1 MMNDQLLQIQKRLM
15 VLILSLGVVLLVFIG
30 RLGYIQ
36 VFGGNDIRARAL
48 DLWSR
53 EIPVEGQRGT
63 IYDRNGKPIVNNI
76 IAPSVALIPRQI
88 KDKELTAK
96 YLSDVLNVTFDEM
109 MKHVNKNVSVELV
122 KPEGRKLD
130 VQTAE
135 KIIEKNL
142 PGVYVV
148 GDTRRNYI
156 YGEYLAHVLGFVG
169 ADNQGITGIEF
180 MYEEYLKG
188 ASGSSK
194 YYVDARGI
202 LLENLYGYYEAPSQ
216 GMDIY
221 LTIDIEL
228 QILLEKALENA
239 NAVYQPDQMMGM
251 MMDPRTGEILAM
263 ASYPSFDPGDYQ
275 KYPQEVYNRN
285 LPIWMTFEPGSTFK
299 IVTYSAGL
307 EEGVFDLED
316 TFFDPGYRIVEDRRI
331 KDWKAGGHGLQ
342 TFLEVIENSCNPG
355 FMEIGDRLGVD
366 RLFHYIDLYGFNEK
380 TGVDLLGESKGIV
393 FNPENVGP
401 VELATSSFGQGNSV
415 TPIQLVR
422 AFSASINGGILYQ
435 PYALKEV
442 RMPITNDVAY
452 AAKPK
457 PIRRVISEETSA
469 TMRYALESV
478 VARGTGGNAFRDG
491 LRIGGKTGTAQKPAE
506 GGGYLANN
514 YIVSFIGGAP
524 MNDPE
529 LVVFVAI
536 DYPKNTI
543 QYGGVVAA
551 PIVGEIFEEA
561 FHILGLEKQPD
572 QIEKEYRWGD
582 IRYVE
587 VPDLIGKTRNE
598 LPPQI
603 FFHYDIFG
611 SGEKVVYQSPQPG
624 EKIVEGGH
632 IYLYMN

>member
-1 MMNDQLLQIQKRLM
+1 MNDKLLQIQKRLTILM
-15 VLILSLGVVLLVFIG
+15 VSLAIVLLLFIG
-30 RLGYIQ
+30 RLGFIQ
-36 VFGGNDIRARAL
+36 LFGGDEIRAKAL

-63 IYDRNGKPIVNNI
+63 IFDRNGKPIVNNI

-88 KDKELTAK
+88 KDKEGTAK
-96 YLSDVLNVTFDEM
+96 YLSDVLDMPFDETL
-109 MKHVNKNVSVELV
+109 KHVNKHVSVELI

-130 VQTAE
+130 ITTAE
-135 KIIEKNL
+135 KIIDKNL

-148 GDTRRNYI
+148 GDTKRNYI

-169 ADNQGITGIEF
+169 ADNQGITGIEY
-180 MYEEYLKG
+180 MYDEYLMG
-188 ASGSSK
+188 RGGSSK

-228 QILLEKALENA
+228 QILLEKTLENA
-239 NAVYQPDQMMGM
+239 NARYQPDQMLGLM
-251 MMDPRTGEILAM
+251 MNPKTGEILAM

-275 KYPQEVYNRN
+275 KYPQEIYNRN

-307 EEGVFDLED
+307 EEGVFSLDD

-355 FMEIGDRLGVD
+355 FMEIGERLGKE
-366 RLFHYIDLYGFNEK
+366 RLFNYIEAYGFNEK
-380 TGVDLLGESKGIV
+380 TGVDLLGESKGII
-393 FNPENVGP
+393 FNRENVGP

-415 TPIQLVR
+415 TPIQLAR

-435 PYALKEV
+435 PYALKEI
-442 RMPITNDVAY
+442 RMPVTNELIY
-452 AAKPK
+452 EAKPQA
-457 PIRRVISEETSA
+457 IRRVISEETSA

-491 LRIGGKTGTAQKPAE
+491 YRIGGKTGTAQKPAE
-506 GGGYLANN
+506 GGGYMANN

-529 LVVFVAI
+529 LVIYVAI
-536 DYPKNTI
+536 DNPKHTI

-551 PIVGEIFEEA
+551 PIVGDIFEEA
-561 FHILGLEKQPD
+561 FHILGFEKQPD

-582 IRYVE
+582 IRYVV
-587 VPDLIGKTRNE
+587 VPDLIGKTRRE

-603 FFHYDIFG
+603 YYHYDIFG
-611 SGEKVVYQSPQPG
+611 KGERVVYQSPQAG

>member
-1 MMNDQLLQIQKRLM
+1 MNDRVLLIQKRLTLLM
-15 VLILSLGVVLLVFIG
+15 LSLVVVLFVFFI
-30 RLGYIQ
+30 RLSAIQ
-36 VFGGNDIRARAL
+36 LFGGEAIRARAL
-48 DLWSR
+48 ELWSR

-63 IYDRNGKPIVNNI
+63 IYDRNGKPIVNNV

-88 KDKELTAK
+88 RDQEMTAK
-96 YLSDVLNVTFDEM
+96 YLSEVLNVSFDEM
-109 MKHVNKNVSVELV
+109 MKHVTKKVSVELI
-122 KPEGRKLD
+122 KPEGRRLD
-130 VQTAE
+130 IQTAN

-169 ADNQGITGIEF
+169 ADNQGITGIEY
-180 MYEEYLKG
+180 MYDEYLKG
-188 ASGSSK
+188 AGGSSK
-194 YYVDARGI
+194 YFVDARGI

-216 GMDIY
+216 GMDLY

-239 NAVYQPDQMMGM
+239 HAIYQPDQMLGM

-263 ASYPSFDPGDYQ
+263 ASYPSFDPGNYQ
-275 KYPQEVYNRN
+275 QYPQEIYNRN

-299 IVTYSAGL
+299 IVTFSAGL
-307 EEGVFDLED
+307 EEGVFSLEE
-316 TFFDPGYRIVEDRRI
+316 TFYDPGYRIVEDRKIR
-331 KDWKAGGHGLQ
+331 DWKAGGHGLQ

-355 FMEIGDRLGVD
+355 FMEIGERLGVE
-366 RLFHYIDLYGFNEK
+366 RLFHYIDQYGFNEK
-380 TGVDLLGESKGIV
+380 TGVDLVGESKGIL
-393 FNPENVGP
+393 FDPKNVGP

-422 AFSASINGGILYQ
+422 AFSAVINGGILYQ
-435 PYALKEV
+435 PYVLKEI
-442 RMPITNDVAY
+442 RMPITNEPIY
-452 AAKPK
+452 QAKPK
-457 PIRRVISEETSA
+457 PVRRVISEQTSA

-478 VARGTGGNAFRDG
+478 VARGTGANAFRDG
-491 LRIGGKTGTAQKPAE
+491 LRIGGKTGTAQKPAP

-524 MNDPE
+524 MNDPQ
-529 LVVFVAI
+529 LVVYVAI
-536 DYPKNTI
+536 DNPKNTI

-561 FHILGLEKQPD
+561 FHILGLEKQPG

-587 VPDLIGKTRNE
+587 VPDLIGKKKSE
-598 LPPQI
+598 LPPAI
-603 FFHYDIFG
+603 LFHYDMFG
-611 SGEKVVYQSPQPG
+611 FGERVVYQSPQPG
-624 EKIVEGGH
+624 EKIIEGGY
-632 IYLYMN
+632 IYLYFN